1 MLPVTSY
8 YQFLILHS
16 AITLEKQ
23 AIDNVDC
30 ASESIKESERRR
42 EKIWQNYLKLVD
54 NKVSN
59 QLLCFAFAI
68 SLKMA
73 YLGTNLKTT
82 RFNCPEQVKKQTSQ
96 RYLKKPIFNCTT
108 IPQPF
113 KVTDNHRHRKIKMFS
128 PSNTCIFSLTLLQL
142 PRICKKLYLTDRNQ
156 DRTISGV
163 SHC

>member
-23 AIDNVDC
+23 AIDNIDC

-59 QLLCFAFAI
+59 QLLCFAFAT

-73 YLGTNLKTT
+73 YLGINLKT
-82 RFNCPEQVKKQTSQ
+82 NP
-96 RYLKKPIFNCTT
+96 L
-108 IPQPF
+108 
-113 KVTDNHRHRKIKMFS
+113 
-128 PSNTCIFSLTLLQL
+128 
-142 PRICKKLYLTDRNQ
+142 
-156 DRTISGV
+156 
-163 SHC
+163 